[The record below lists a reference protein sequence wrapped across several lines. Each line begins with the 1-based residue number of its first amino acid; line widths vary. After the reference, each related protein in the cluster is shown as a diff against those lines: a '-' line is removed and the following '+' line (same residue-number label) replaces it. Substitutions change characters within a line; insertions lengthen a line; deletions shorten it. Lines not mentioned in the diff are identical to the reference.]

1 MRPYKK
7 DTLCSDIIQQIM
19 QPEVFQDLMFLGK
32 KEGGKKKTTNLS
44 LWEILGWRLLR
55 FHVSI
60 TLIN

>member
-32 KEGGKKKTTNLS
+32 KEGGKKKPQTS
-44 LWEILGWRLLR
+44 HCGRY
-55 FHVSI
+55 
-60 TLIN
+60 